1 MKKDAQIIL
10 PILIIVH
17 MNTYQIPRVFNFI
30 SKIKNKEIS
39 TIWIMAMKYRK
50 KKKQIKISKK
60 EEK

>member
-50 KKKQIKISKK
+50 KNKLK
-60 EEK
+60 